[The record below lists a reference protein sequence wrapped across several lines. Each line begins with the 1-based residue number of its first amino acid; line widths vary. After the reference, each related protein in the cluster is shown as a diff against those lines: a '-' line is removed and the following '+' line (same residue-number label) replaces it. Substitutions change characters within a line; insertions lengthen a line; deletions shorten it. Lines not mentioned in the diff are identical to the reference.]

1 MVFKIPGFV
10 CKRFLP
16 FFLTPSPLFYL
27 RHLSRG
33 QFDSR
38 SSFFAP
44 RLHRNACYASYVRLG
59 RLCLKMQI
67 QGNPKFNP
75 FSRIRRFSSSKNINS
90 FFRNLQRFQTLPR
103 VSSRPLNKVSSTLHW
118 RDALSQS
125 SKTRTENIQKHFHRN
140 LRRAFDVCSQMP
152 SNSKKRFGLVVNEFY
167 ELEHIRISNR
177 GDGFQNTSPEQPSTL
192 NNYDYDGFLLPYR
205 NRNFQT
211 NIEFS

>member
-1 MVFKIPGFV
+1 M
-10 CKRFLP
+10 
-16 FFLTPSPLFYL
+16 
-27 RHLSRG
+27 
-33 QFDSR
+33 
-38 SSFFAP
+38 
-44 RLHRNACYASYVRLG
+44 
-59 RLCLKMQI
+59 
-67 QGNPKFNP
+67 
-75 FSRIRRFSSSKNINS
+75 
-90 FFRNLQRFQTLPR
+90 
-103 VSSRPLNKVSSTLHW
+103 SSTLHW